1 MSNLVDTYSEEYRHQ
16 CEVRQILRWRTEDR
30 NKAMAHIERVR
41 EQRGDLAAK
50 QLENDARSQWNKG
63 NRGIKGEWK

>member
-1 MSNLVDTYSEEYRHQ
+1 MELDTYSEEYRHQ

-30 NKAMAHIERVR
+30 NKAISHIERVR
-41 EQRGDLAAK
+41 EQRGELAAK

-63 NRGIKGEWK
+63 NRGNKGEWL

>member
-16 CEVRQILRWRTEDR
+16 CEIRQILRWRVQDR
-30 NKAMAHIERVR
+30 NKALSHIERVR
-41 EQRGDLAAK
+41 EQRGDAAAK